1 MKIHNL
7 CIQCLILKKINK
19 GKVLKR
25 WVRALNFI
33 LSQVFYL
40 RIYNNRKGNQQK
52 SWNGDK
58 ENIKSLRENI
68 TTSDLLTLSIILKIL
83 EDYYSS

>member
-1 MKIHNL
+1 M
-7 CIQCLILKKINK
+7 NK

-25 WVRALNFI
+25 SVRALNCI
-33 LSQVFYL
+33 LPQVFYI
-40 RIYNNRKGNQQK
+40 RIYNNRKGNPQK

-58 ENIKSLRENI
+58 ENITSLRENI
-68 TTSDLLTLSIILKIL
+68 TTSDPLTLSIILKIL